1 MCGECDSGTIQGLFS
16 VSAEYQIEVI
26 ESFSALQQAL
36 HHLTTAL
43 SAEEDYPCL
52 MFDVAAHTPAAHK
65 QTLITA
71 LNQLEYTDDQAP
83 REIKVYPGLV
93 GASLETLELAHQLN
107 QCKLAFKQAVLN
119 LKREKISLQAPLL
132 HEYFSKTLYQRSAS
146 TSTSLKR
153 AGMAR
158 LHLKQCYR
166 LLPILDKEPYKI
178 SWTWANT
185 RSIKKIT
192 VKQADELLQ
201 KRGDDSGIQQQ
212 RLKLSHLK
220 ADEPIA
226 IVQELAPHLRANIL
240 FSTKEDETERR
251 MIKGPMP
258 IFFPADAQTVLPQ
271 IKPPKAKAGKN
282 NERVLRADVKIN
294 PEPFLPAIRG
304 FRYL

>member
-1 MCGECDSGTIQGLFS
+1 M
-16 VSAEYQIEVI
+16 SAEYQIEVI

-36 HHLTTAL
+36 QSLTTAL
-43 SAEEDYPCL
+43 YAEEDYPCL
-52 MFDVAAHTPAAHK
+52 MFEAASHTPLVNK
-65 QTLITA
+65 QALVEA

-93 GASLETLELAHQLN
+93 GVSVATLELAEQVN

-132 HEYFSKTLYQRSAS
+132 HEFFTKTLYQRSAS
-146 TSTSLKR
+146 ISVSLKR

-166 LLPILDKEPYKI
+166 LLPILGKEPYKI

-201 KRGDDSGIQQQ
+201 KRGDDPGIQQQ
-212 RLKLSHLK
+212 RLKLSYLK

-240 FSTKEDETERR
+240 FSSKEDETERR

-258 IFFPADAQTVLPQ
+258 IFFPADAQSVLPQ
-271 IKPPKAKAGKN
+271 VKAPKTKAGKN
-282 NERVLRADVKIN
+282 SERMLRADVKIN